1 MSEISIIDY
10 GLNNLKSVRKVFEE
24 VGRDVEIVTHGSEID
39 DPAAIIL
46 PGIGTF
52 GDGMAEL
59 RDRKLVEPINA
70 HVAAGKPMLGICL
83 GMQLLFTG
91 SYEIEY
97 NTGLDLLSGDVVRFA
112 AADKIGNKRYKVPQ
126 VGWNEIR
133 PSEESGRSW
142 AGSLLEQIDSGA
154 DVYFVHSLYPEPE
167 NPDDILAV
175 SEYGNQTFP
184 AVVQQGS
191 VVGTQFHPEK
201 SGTVGITII
210 NSFCEQFGL

>member
-10 GLNNLKSVRKVFEE
+10 GLNNLKSVKKVFEE
-24 VGRDVEIVTHGSEID
+24 VGRDVDIVTHGSEIS

-59 RDRKLVEPINA
+59 RDREFVEPINA

-97 NTGLDLLSGDVVRFA
+97 NTGLDLLSGNVVRFA
-112 AADKIGNKRYKVPQ
+112 AADEVDNERYKVPQ
-126 VGWNEIR
+126 VGWNEIH
-133 PSEESGRSW
+133 PSEASGRPW
-142 AGSLLEQIDSGA
+142 TDTLLEQVDSGA

-167 NPDDILAV
+167 NPEDILAV

-210 NSFCEQFGL
+210 NSFCDQFGI